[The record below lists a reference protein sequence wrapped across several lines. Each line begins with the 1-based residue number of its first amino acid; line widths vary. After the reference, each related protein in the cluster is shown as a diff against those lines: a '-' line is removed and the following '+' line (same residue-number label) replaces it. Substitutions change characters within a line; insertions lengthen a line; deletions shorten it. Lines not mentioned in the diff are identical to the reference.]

1 MDRHFLVPAT
11 IAAALHAGLLFGIR
25 PAAAELPKVALK
37 PKTIVTPFV
46 MPPDSPPP
54 LEEIEQAAAPRD
66 GGPARPAI
74 DEPPPMDRPSP
85 FVVPVD
91 RSRINIAHLHVDRIP
106 MTPGVPGAQ
115 GDRPDFDGEKIL
127 GRGDLDNTPR
137 ARVTAAPAYPFE
149 ARRNGLAGEVVVEFV
164 VDEAGNVH
172 APMVARSSDRV
183 FEEAALRAVARWKF
197 EPGKRDGRAVRFR
210 MALPIQF
217 TLNGE

>member
-11 IAAALHAGLLFGIR
+11 IAAALHAGLLLGIR
-25 PAAAELPKVALK
+25 PDAAELPKSPVK
-37 PKTIVTPFV
+37 PTTIVTPFV
-46 MPPDSPPP
+46 MPPDAPPP
-54 LEEIEQAAAPRD
+54 IEENEREAVHCNGAP
-66 GGPARPAI
+66 PRPAL

-85 FVVPVD
+85 FVVQVD
-91 RSRINIAHLHVDRIP
+91 RGRINITHLHVDKIP
-106 MTPGVPGAQ
+106 MTPGVPGGP
-115 GDRPDFDGEKIL
+115 GDRPGFDGGKIL
-127 GRGDLDNTPR
+127 SHGDLENTPR

-149 ARRNGLAGEVVVEFV
+149 ARRNGQTGEVVVEFV

-172 APMVARSSDRV
+172 TPTVARSSDRV

-197 EPGKRDGRAVRFR
+197 EPGKRDGKAVRFR

>member
-25 PAAAELPKVALK
+25 PEAAELPKTALK

-46 MPPDSPPP
+46 PPP
-54 LEEIEQAAAPRD
+54 EAPAPLDENEREAVHCH
-66 GGPARPAI
+66 GVPTHPAL
-74 DEPPPMDRPSP
+74 DEPPPIDRPAP
-85 FVVPVD
+85 FVVPVEQ
-91 RSRINIAHLHVDRIP
+91 SRINVAHLHVDKIP
-106 MTPGVPGAQ
+106 MTPGVPGGP
-115 GDRPDFDGEKIL
+115 GDRPGFDGDKIL
-127 GRGDLDNTPR
+127 SRGELDNTPR

-172 APMVARSSDRV
+172 APTVARSSDRV